1 MIDFVV
7 DGEKCTRC
15 GECVKDCPVG
25 IIVLEKDA
33 PTLNVEKADLCLKCQ
48 HCLAICPEAAVSV
61 LGKDPADSRQ
71 LAGNLPSAEQVE
83 TLVRGRRSVRR
94 FAPEPVAGDMIR
106 RLLQTAAHAPTGRN
120 NLGVLFTVVED
131 QTTMRQLREATLA
144 GVRQA
149 VAEERLPK
157 GMEFFGG
164 VVKAW
169 DRGIDVIFR
178 DAPHLLVV
186 SGLKTAPTPQADGYI
201 ALTTFELMA
210 SSLGLGT
217 LWDGFARWALVDV
230 APEVGARLG
239 IPESHQL
246 VYTMLFGHPAVHYH
260 RTVQRDETANIQ
272 RLTW

>member
-1 MIDFVV
+1 MIGFVV
-7 DGEKCTRC
+7 DNTKCTRC

-25 IIVLEKDA
+25 IIVMDEEG

-48 HCLAICPEAAVSV
+48 HCLAICPVAAVGV
-61 LGKDPADSRQ
+61 LGKVPADSRP
-71 LAGNLPSAEQVE
+71 LAGNLPPAEQVE
-83 TLVRGRRSVRR
+83 TLIRGRRSVRR
-94 FAPEPVAGDMIR
+94 FAHEPVAGETIR
-106 RLLQTAAHAPTGRN
+106 RLLQTAAHAPTGKN

-131 QTTMRQLREATLA
+131 QATMLQLREATLA
-144 GVRQA
+144 GVRRA
-149 VAEERLPK
+149 VLEERLPK
-157 GMEFFGG
+157 GLEFFAG

-178 DAPHLLVV
+178 EAPHLLMV
-186 SGLKTAPTPQADGYI
+186 SAPKTGPSPEADGYI

-217 LWDGFARWALVDV
+217 LWDGFAKWALVDV

-246 VYTMLFGHPAVHYH
+246 VYTMVFGQPAVQYY
-260 RTVQRDETANIQ
+260 RTVQRDEDAKIQ